1 MTEKTS
7 ADIKKDVILPSAQEL
22 LEAGVHFGHK
32 TSRWHPKMEQYIFS
46 TRNSI
51 HIFDLE
57 KTSKK
62 LEEAINFLTRVA
74 SHGGLIVF
82 VGTKPAARAIIKAAA
97 LEIGTPFVSD
107 RWIGGILTNFK
118 TLNKRIQYLTS
129 LEEQQKTGQWDKF
142 TKKEQLMLRK
152 KMEKLQM
159 RFQGVRNLNKL
170 PEALFATDVKA
181 DNIAIREAKKIKI
194 PVVAICDTNMN
205 PSLIDYVI
213 PANDDASS
221 SLKII
226 VDTIAANLK
235 NTKKVVPETEAV
247 KPVK

>member
-1 MTEKTS
+1 
-7 ADIKKDVILPSAQEL
+7 L

-46 TRNSI
+46 TRNGI
-51 HIFDLE
+51 HVFDLE
-57 KTSKK
+57 KTAKK
-62 LEEAINFLTRVA
+62 LGEAVSFLNRVA

-82 VGTKPAARAIIKAAA
+82 VGTKPVARSIIKSAAQ
-97 LEIGTPFVSD
+97 EVGVPFVSD

-129 LEEQQKTGQWDKF
+129 LEEQQRTGQWDKF
-142 TKKEQLMLRK
+142 TKKEQLQLKK

-205 PSLIDYVI
+205 PGLIDYVI

-235 NTKKVVPETEAV
+235 NAKKTVLETEAV
-247 KPVK
+247 QPAK

>member
-1 MTEKTS
+1 MTEKTA

-46 TRNSI
+46 ARNSI
-51 HIFDLE
+51 HVFDLE

-62 LEEAINFLTRVA
+62 LEEAINFLMRVA

-82 VGTKPAARAIIKAAA
+82 VGTKPAARAIIKSAS

-107 RWIGGILTNFK
+107 RWIGGTLTNFK
-118 TLNKRIQYLTS
+118 TINKRIQYLTS

-142 TKKEQLMLRK
+142 TKKEQLQLRK

-159 RFQGVRNLNKL
+159 RFQGVRNLIKL

-205 PSLIDYVI
+205 PGLVDYVI

-235 NTKKVVPETEAV
+235 NAKKVVEAETAQPA
-247 KPVK
+247 K

>member
-46 TRNSI
+46 SRNSI
-51 HIFDLE
+51 HLFDLE
-57 KTSKK
+57 KTLKK

-82 VGTKPAARAIIKAAA
+82 VGTKPAARAIIKSAA

-107 RWIGGILTNFK
+107 RWIGGTLTNFK
-118 TLNKRIQYLTS
+118 TINKRIQYLTS
-129 LEEQQKTGQWDKF
+129 LEEQQRTGQWDKF
-142 TKKEQLMLRK
+142 TKKEQLQLRR
-152 KMEKLQM
+152 KMEKLQL

-181 DNIAIREAKKIKI
+181 DNIAIKEAKKIKI
-194 PVVAICDTNMN
+194 PVVAICDTNMD
-205 PSLIDYVI
+205 PGLIDYVI

-226 VDTIAANLK
+226 VETITVNLK
-235 NTKKVVPETEAV
+235 NAKKAVPETEGAQV
-247 KPVK
+247 AK

>member
-1 MTEKTS
+1 MTEKTV

-46 TRNSI
+46 NRNGI
-51 HIFDLE
+51 HVFDLE

-82 VGTKPAARAIIKAAA
+82 VGTKPAARAIVKEAA
-97 LEIGTPFVSD
+97 LEIGTPFVCD

-142 TKKEQLMLRK
+142 TKKEQLQLRK

-194 PVVAICDTNMN
+194 PVVSICDTNMN

-221 SLKII
+221 SLKIL
-226 VDTIAANLK
+226 VNTIAANLK
-235 NTKKVVPETEAV
+235 NAKKVAPEAEAAQPA
-247 KPVK
+247 K

>member
-1 MTEKTS
+1 MTEKTV

-46 TRNSI
+46 ARNSI
-51 HIFDLE
+51 HVFDLE

-82 VGTKPAARAIIKAAA
+82 VGTKPAARAIVKAAA
-97 LEIGTPFVSD
+97 QEIGTPFVSD
-107 RWIGGILTNFK
+107 RWIGGTLTNFK
-118 TLNKRIQYLTS
+118 TINKRIQYLTS
-129 LEEQQKTGQWDKF
+129 LEEQQRTGQWDKF
-142 TKKEQLMLRK
+142 TKKEQLQLRK
-152 KMEKLQM
+152 KMEKLQL

-205 PSLIDYVI
+205 PGLIDYVI
-213 PANDDASS
+213 QANDDASS

-226 VDTIAANLK
+226 INTIAANLK
-235 NTKKVVPETEAV
+235 KAQKVAEVETAQPATK
-247 KPVK
+247 